1 MKESFREREKE
12 RLDGQHEIS
21 DMLYYTTK
29 EHRTYLAST
38 VIGNSCFTM
47 SRLEWPAINT
57 YQLYILNNR
66 LKSSMNYI
74 YVMIASW
81 RHRLGNQFINHTTF
95 LVSVILIS
103 PLLVLNTLL
112 GIQWQH
118 MGHFIHVLQVI
129 QMCFFVCVLVYVCAI
144 HIICNAKAPVFM
156 CVWCIFIMNIFSVV
170 YFHKPTV
177 WDVQGVHLE

>member
-47 SRLEWPAINT
+47 SRLEWPAIST

-74 YVMIASW
+74 YVRI
-81 RHRLGNQFINHTTF
+81 HRLGNQFINHTTF

-129 QMCFFVCVLVYVCAI
+129 QMCFFVCLYVCAI
-144 HIICNAKAPVFM
+144 HIICNAKALVFM
-156 CVWCIFIMNIFSVV
+156 CVCDVSSSWIYFLLSIFTSRQFVMYRV
-170 YFHKPTV
+170 YI
-177 WDVQGVHLE
+177 

>member
-21 DMLYYTTK
+21 DMLYYMAK

-74 YVMIASW
+74 YVRIASELTSSSGQPI
-81 RHRLGNQFINHTTF
+81 HKSYNIPCISHTYKSI
-95 LVSVILIS
+95 VSSEHAARDPMTAHGPFYTCASSNSNV
-103 PLLVLNTLL
+103 LLCV
-112 GIQWQH
+112 
-118 MGHFIHVLQVI
+118 
-129 QMCFFVCVLVYVCAI
+129 FVCVCEI
-144 HIICNAKAPVFM
+144 HIICNA
-156 CVWCIFIMNIFSVV
+156 
-170 YFHKPTV
+170 
-177 WDVQGVHLE
+177 